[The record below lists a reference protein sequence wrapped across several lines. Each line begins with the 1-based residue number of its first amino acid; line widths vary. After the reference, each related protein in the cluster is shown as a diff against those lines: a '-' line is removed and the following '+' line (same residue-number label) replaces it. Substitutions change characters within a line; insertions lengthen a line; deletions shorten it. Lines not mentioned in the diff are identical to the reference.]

1 VYISSR
7 DPCGFLLLQI
17 VWIFSRKESG
27 FIMCD
32 NFDEFEDLP
41 FKYHTDPRWDL
52 VMDLRSRGFHA
63 EANSLVFEIRKDF
76 GFRG

>member
-1 VYISSR
+1 MS
-7 DPCGFLLLQI
+7 
-17 VWIFSRKESG
+17 
-27 FIMCD
+27 D
-32 NFDEFEDLP
+32 NFDKFEDLP

-52 VMDLRSRGFHA
+52 VMDLRSNGFHA